1 MTLADR
7 IEGLDGPSR
16 EVDAEIFR
24 AIGAPVPFQFANKLI
39 ALEFNDVEQAYFARV
54 SDDMRVRFS
63 PPAYTASMDAV
74 RTLIDPSD
82 EWEVSTMY
90 NIARAT
96 VGLNRDNQTSWPGHG
111 EHAGCDTWYW
121 RFSPPLS
128 APKRQRGG
136 GGELRHHPDHWPRG
150 LQMDR

>member
-1 MTLADR
+1 MADTLGTLADR

-96 VGLNRDNQTSWPGHG
+96 VGLNRDHQTSWPGHG
-111 EHAGCDTWYW
+111 EHAGCDPVLALLAAALRAQEAEW
-121 RFSPPLS
+121 RG
-128 APKRQRGG
+128 R
-136 GGELRHHPDHWPRG
+136 
-150 LQMDR
+150 